1 MAAICSANTQCN
13 VLYLIDTRPKVNTM
27 MNRAQGKGTES
38 EKHYANLRHHSF
50 DIENIHV
57 MRTSLTKL
65 VEGRRAAAVLKRVC
79 SGTQTRSNISAFK
92 WRRC

>member
-57 MRTSLTKL
+57 MRTSLNKL
-65 VEGRRAAAVLKRVC
+65 VEGRGAGDRMWTCLQWHTNLVPYQR
-79 SGTQTRSNISAFK
+79 I
-92 WRRC
+92 